1 MLIVRISK
9 NSLIEK
15 EKRTEFIKTL
25 LSMIEL
31 MENRRICLRYKSNKA
46 AEFGMARNLVML
58 SWVT

>member
-15 EKRTEFIKTL
+15 EKRTEVIQTL

-31 MENRRICLRYKSNKA
+31 MENGRICLRYRSNKA
-46 AEFGMARNLVML
+46 AEFSMARNLVML
-58 SWVT
+58 SWVN